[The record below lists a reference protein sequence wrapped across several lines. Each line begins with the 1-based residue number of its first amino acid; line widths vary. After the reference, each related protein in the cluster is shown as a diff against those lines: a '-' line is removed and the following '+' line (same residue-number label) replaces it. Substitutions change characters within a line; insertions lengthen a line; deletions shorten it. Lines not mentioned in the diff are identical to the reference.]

1 MAQRQGIALGPVEL
15 VNRYA
20 KAQTNGYYY
29 LTSVQYVSPLPA
41 PGNFKSDIK
50 TILSTMIVQDNVIYS
65 YHIKAIKALLETA
78 LSHYHVYDDF
88 YQIPTYNGAYGNY
101 GYNDDNGGAGDR
113 KTYSEVKN
121 SSRTVVASPQGGG
134 GFTYSSELSDSA
146 LPVAGVDVGDKILSD
161 DYLLMKTATANIKTH
176 THLISDRKT
185 A

>member
-1 MAQRQGIALGPVEL
+1 MAQRQGIALGPVES

-20 KAQTNGYYY
+20 KAQANSYYY
-29 LTSVQYVSPLPA
+29 LTGIQYVSPLPT
-41 PGNFKSDIK
+41 PGNFKSDLR

-78 LSHYHVYDDF
+78 VSHYHVYDDF
-88 YQIPTYNGAYGNY
+88 YQIPTYSGAYGNY

-121 SSRTVVASPQGGG
+121 STRTITAYPQGGG
-134 GFTYSSELSDSA
+134 GFTYSDELGA
-146 LPVAGVDVGDKILSD
+146 LPLPVVGIEVGDKILAD
-161 DYLLMKTATANIKTH
+161 DYLLMKVATENIKTH
-176 THLISDRKT
+176 THLISDRKS